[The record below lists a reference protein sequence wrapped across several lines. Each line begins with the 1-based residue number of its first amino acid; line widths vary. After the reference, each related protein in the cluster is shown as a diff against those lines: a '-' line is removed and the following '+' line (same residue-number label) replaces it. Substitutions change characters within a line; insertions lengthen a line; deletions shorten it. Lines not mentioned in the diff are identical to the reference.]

1 MTAALLASAGLA
13 SAKRVLGDA
22 YEDTR
27 LAEAIATL
35 DADIAAAKKRAAA
48 LAAGEVAVET
58 ARGLLAGDDF
68 EVELPDI
75 GAKYINI

>member
-1 MTAALLASAGLA
+1 MTAALLVSAGLA

-68 EVELPDI
+68 EV
-75 GAKYINI
+75 